1 MQLRASSRFR
11 VSTFFSVL
19 YYTLEIFLPPRRYIR
34 GANGHVEREREGGRE
49 RAWTSCTRA
58 CWCIY
63 TYFIIVVNRS
73 GPCEIKQELLSA
85 GYCIPRVA
93 CLNPV
98 IVKFASDGWMS
109 RVRNSSSEVEFNL
122 QLNPCFF
129 VCSQRVG
136 LWFVS
141 YRIEISISR
150 FNWIYKDLMIFKFFF
165 LNWLIDVLDLDIF
178 Q

>member
-34 GANGHVEREREGGRE
+34 GANGHEERRRERGRE
-49 RAWTSCTRA
+49 NEYTRVVHAYLARA
-58 CWCIY
+58 CRCIY
-63 TYFIIVVNRS
+63 TYFIIAVNRS

-98 IVKFASDGWMS
+98 IIKFDGWMS
-109 RVRNSSSEVEFNL
+109 RVRNSSSKIEFNL
-122 QLNPCFF
+122 ELNL
-129 VCSQRVG
+129 CSSFRGVG
-136 LWFVS
+136 LS
-141 YRIEISISR
+141 YRIEIYIFR

-165 LNWLIDVLDLDIF
+165 FFFKLTLF
-178 Q
+178 FGSR